1 MSISNKMSSIVLLST
16 LLIVTVSN
24 SNASGPSQGCSLAP
38 NDETSGLHWFEVTVP
53 DPYQG
58 EVRRSYDVYV
68 PASYDSEATPVLL
81 DFHGYTANAD
91 IQFTL
96 FPWRIVADEESF
108 IYVAMNG
115 MNDVNGLG
123 LHGSWNC
130 SSNEGPLGITCD
142 LDVLG
147 EFPCYRSCAGPS
159 GEDCSYLENSCDWS
173 SCHDDVVYTE
183 VVLQDILDRSLFSSL
198 ELFHSF
204 TFVRF
209 CIDTDS
215 IHVSGMSNG
224 GMFIWSRILERM
236 TSTFA
241 SVGPVCSAPL
251 RGFNPM
257 PEFPISIIDFHGL
270 QDSIIPMSPDAP
282 ADRGPGKGHVTS
294 HK

>member
-1 MSISNKMSSIVLLST
+1 MSSIVLLST

-115 MNDVNGLG
+115 MNDVDGLG

-198 ELFHSF
+198 EFFHSF
-204 TFVRF
+204 TLSGSAL
-209 CIDTDS
+209 TQT
-215 IHVSGMSNG
+215 VS
-224 GMFIWSRILERM
+224 
-236 TSTFA
+236 TSPGCQMA
-241 SVGPVCSAPL
+241 GCSSGPGSL
-251 RGFNPM
+251 RG
-257 PEFPISIIDFHGL
+257 
-270 QDSIIPMSPDAP
+270 
-282 ADRGPGKGHVTS
+282 
-294 HK
+294 

>member
-1 MSISNKMSSIVLLST
+1 MIKIQCRLILKIKYIVCIVICLISLSMSSLYAPLSILFLLF
-16 LLIVTVSN
+16 VTVT
-24 SNASGPSQGCSLAP
+24 SGDPSPGCSLAP
-38 NDETSGLHWFEVTVP
+38 DDEVTGLHWFEVTVP
-53 DPYQG
+53 DPHQG

-96 FPWRIVADEESF
+96 FPWRKVADEEGF

-115 MNDVNGLG
+115 MNDVDGLG

-130 SSNEGPLGITCD
+130 SSSSGPLGITCD

-183 VVLQDILDRSLFSSL
+183 VVLKDVLDRS
-198 ELFHSF
+198 
-204 TFVRF
+204 
-209 CIDTDS
+209 
-215 IHVSGMSNG
+215 
-224 GMFIWSRILERM
+224 
-236 TSTFA
+236 
-241 SVGPVCSAPL
+241 
-251 RGFNPM
+251 
-257 PEFPISIIDFHGL
+257 
-270 QDSIIPMSPDAP
+270 
-282 ADRGPGKGHVTS
+282 VTS
-294 HK
+294 EH